1 MLRCSM
7 LCLALFCLA
16 GCQQNNALPSNPF
29 LGSPRIA
36 PPGTGTA
43 GGNGAYYD
51 PASQVTPSPAA
62 SGSIERRT
70 SPDDQMVRLSRSE
83 TLASALTEPPP
94 PRAVVATRVREKA
107 LTAEGDVVRISS
119 LEKNIAEAVA
129 KPAPVRTVS
138 YEAKAKSGSSG
149 KIVGA
154 TSPGNKSILRVVE
167 RDAPN
172 ITRGTIA
179 RTTAREPR
187 RLDPPTH
194 ATEITDLP
202 KADDNA
208 DDNVD
213 DDAGKKIASGWS
225 GGSAGVSKTA
235 AQGVSRSTKGRYG
248 FDADYGWLE
257 GKLEYSQSAQRWKL
271 RYIPID
277 GETDRYGGSVVLNG
291 NTLDG
296 YEHGDFI
303 RVEGTVAGKDKSVAG
318 FAPKYQFKNV
328 ARMASR

>member
-1 MLRCSM
+1 MLRCSI
-7 LCLALFCLA
+7 LCLAVFCLA

-51 PASQVTPSPAA
+51 PANQVTPSPAA
-62 SGSIERRT
+62 SGGLQRRT
-70 SPDDQMVRLSRSE
+70 SPDDQIVRLSRSE
-83 TLASALTEPPP
+83 VLASALTEPPP
-94 PRAVVATRVREKA
+94 TRNVVATPVREK
-107 LTAEGDVVRISS
+107 TVPAEGDVVRISS
-119 LEKNIAEAVA
+119 LEKNIAEAVS
-129 KPAPVRTVS
+129 KPTPVRSVS
-138 YEAKAKSGSSG
+138 YDAKAKSGSLG

-154 TSPGNKSILRVVE
+154 TSPGNKTILRVVE

-172 ITRGTIA
+172 ITRSTIT

-187 RLDPPTH
+187 RLDPPAH

-202 KADDNA
+202 K
-208 DDNVD
+208 VD
-213 DDAGKKIASGWS
+213 EDAGKKIASGWS
-225 GGSAGVSKTA
+225 GGSSGESKTA

-257 GKLEYSQSAQRWKL
+257 GKLEYSQSAKRWKL

-277 GETDRYGGSVVLNG
+277 GETDRYGGSVVLDG

-303 RVEGTVAGKDKSVAG
+303 RVEGAVAGKDKSVAG
-318 FAPKYQFKNV
+318 FAPKYQLENV